1 MTNGMGTNRQE
12 AMEAERAQLFALLGR
27 LLAAAPDPALLQSL
41 GALPPGATP
50 LAASLGRLAEAAREA
65 ARAALEREFHDLFI
79 GVGRGELLP
88 YASYY
93 LTGFLHERPLAVL
106 RSDLARLGVARA
118 PGIPEP
124 EDHIAFV
131 CETYAGLLAGVFPGG
146 AEAAEAFFARHI
158 GPWAARFFAD
168 LEGAAAARFYRPV
181 GALGRL
187 AVEIEQAASGLPA

>member
-1 MTNGMGTNRQE
+1 MGTDRQG

-27 LLAAAPDPALLQSL
+27 LLASAPDPVLLRSLAALPAGSAAL
-41 GALPPGATP
+41 GAA
-50 LAASLGRLAEAAREA
+50 LGRVAAAAREA
-65 ARAALEREFHDLFI
+65 APAALEREFHDLFI

-88 YASYY
+88 YGSYY
-93 LTGFLHERPLAVL
+93 LTGFLHERPLAAL
-106 RSDLARLGVARA
+106 RSDLGRLGVARA

-146 AEAAEAFFARHI
+146 AEAAEEFFARHI

-168 LEGAAAARFYRPV
+168 LEGAAAAQFYRPV

-187 AVEIEQAASGLPA
+187 AVEIEQVASGLPA